1 MSKALNNKSISIM
14 TEGITYLTENICQIL
29 VELSALTT
37 SKLNGNQERLKQCKW
52 TEGEAN
58 TDTDFSRLACECV
71 ENAWPTIR
79 LTNAKLSTI
88 EMTASPPDINCV
100 FTQDGIVVKVPKNK
114 IELKSC
120 KGNIMPGSTIG
131 KLDINQPLIYCRRP
145 TNADGVYELRC
156 GQYHTAMGESEY
168 ELFQDRTPR
177 PSINFTRLPSTPAAL
192 AYSEK
197 KKDDW
202 IPHYGS
208 CAVARISSNTVS
220 HSWQDQLTRSI
231 IWESIKNINTLEELD
246 KLRGATAP
254 R

>member
-1 MSKALNNKSISIM
+1 M
-14 TEGITYLTENICQIL
+14 TEGVTYLTENICQIL

-79 LTNAKLSTI
+79 LTNTKLSTI

-100 FTQDGIVVKVPKNK
+100 FTQDGIVVKVPKNT

-120 KGNIMPGSTIG
+120 KGNVMPGSTIG

-192 AYSEK
+192 VYSDK

-220 HSWQDQLTRSI
+220 HSWQDTLTKSI

-246 KLRGATAP
+246 KLRGAVAP